1 MGARRAVPSSK
12 GAGAETMGRGGEER
26 VAGRKQAAISQ
37 LDDGEGLHR
46 RQGDK

>member
-1 MGARRAVPSSK
+1 
-12 GAGAETMGRGGEER
+12 MGRDARCLVKVPVRRWEEER
-26 VAGRKQAAISQ
+26 EGCGGKRAAISQ